1 MCLITCAPSVSK
13 SHLYFPSLLPLWSS
27 LSELSEVQSPGLQSS
42 YCPQYN
48 LTRNSHIVLF
58 FFFLSWQAFGQEA
71 AFIQILHW
79 DCSMGEAPIREQGWK
94 NRKRPDSQMASYLYA
109 GGGVWTDP
117 QPWGST
123 EGYPA
128 GWQHTYPYVQSG
140 LPWWLSW
147 RIICLQCG
155 RPGFDP
161 WVGEIPWRSEWL
173 TTPIFWPG
181 EFHGL
186 YSPWSRKESDTTE
199 RLSLLPNKVF
209 HARDTSKN

>member
-1 MCLITCAPSVSK
+1 MCSLCIKITSILPFPTTSLEQSLRAIWSAVSWAAVLILPQIQLNLQLSHCA
-13 SHLYFPSLLPLWSS
+13 
-27 LSELSEVQSPGLQSS
+27 
-42 YCPQYN
+42 
-48 LTRNSHIVLF
+48 F
-58 FFFLSWQAFGQEA
+58 FFFKLKSFWPEA

-79 DCSMGEAPIREQGWK
+79 DCSMGEAPIREEGWK

-117 QPWGST
+117 QPWGSI

-128 GWQHTYPYVQSG
+128 GWQHIYPYVQSG

-186 YSPWSRKESDTTE
+186 YSPWSHKESDTTE

-209 HARDTSKN
+209 HARDISKN